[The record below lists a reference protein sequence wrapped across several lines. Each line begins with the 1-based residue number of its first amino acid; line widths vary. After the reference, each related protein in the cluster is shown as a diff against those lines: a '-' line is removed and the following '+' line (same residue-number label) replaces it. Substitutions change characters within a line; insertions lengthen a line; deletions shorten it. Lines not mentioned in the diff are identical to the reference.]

1 MYHPQAIQ
9 HKVVKRARH
18 IVASDMSYKTTC
30 ALNAATCSI
39 GSELLSYGSSI
50 GSRKCLMVTV
60 RRLMMQCVGF
70 LPLLQRVTSTLWV
83 GPSRTRA
90 TILALSQLCPDHVGR
105 IRGDPL
111 FPLLNVLP
119 PPPLSPPR
127 VTPLPHVSTP
137 PFLYNHSTA
146 CPSRL
151 PINIIINCLSDVYT
165 YNCDMGDRERHPMET
180 TKGLIPEKGPTATQA
195 LTVATMFPF
204 GGLLLTLAVLTLTGS
219 VIGLVVLAPVF
230 LLFSPVLV
238 PAALLMALAVA
249 GFLASGAFGLTG
261 LSSLGYTLKQA
272 RGVVQR
278 APEQIDY
285 GKRRMAEAARQM
297 GQKTKDVGQA
307 VQSRAEEAKR
317 T

>member
-1 MYHPQAIQ
+1 ME
-9 HKVVKRARH
+9 
-18 IVASDMSYKTTC
+18 
-30 ALNAATCSI
+30 AA
-39 GSELLSYGSSI
+39 
-50 GSRKCLMVTV
+50 K
-60 RRLMMQCVGF
+60 
-70 LPLLQRVTSTLWV
+70 
-83 GPSRTRA
+83 
-90 TILALSQLCPDHVGR
+90 D
-105 IRGDPL
+105 
-111 FPLLNVLP
+111 
-119 PPPLSPPR
+119 
-127 VTPLPHVSTP
+127 
-137 PFLYNHSTA
+137 
-146 CPSRL
+146 
-151 PINIIINCLSDVYT
+151 
-165 YNCDMGDRERHPMET
+165 
-180 TKGLIPEKGPTATQA
+180 LIPEKGPTATQA
-195 LTVATMFPF
+195 LTVAIMFPL
-204 GGLLLTLAVLTLTGS
+204 GGLLLTLAGLTLTGS

-285 GKRRMAEAARQM
+285 GKRRMAEAAGQM

>member
-1 MYHPQAIQ
+1 
-9 HKVVKRARH
+9 
-18 IVASDMSYKTTC
+18 
-30 ALNAATCSI
+30 
-39 GSELLSYGSSI
+39 
-50 GSRKCLMVTV
+50 
-60 RRLMMQCVGF
+60 
-70 LPLLQRVTSTLWV
+70 
-83 GPSRTRA
+83 
-90 TILALSQLCPDHVGR
+90 
-105 IRGDPL
+105 
-111 FPLLNVLP
+111 
-119 PPPLSPPR
+119 
-127 VTPLPHVSTP
+127 
-137 PFLYNHSTA
+137 
-146 CPSRL
+146 
-151 PINIIINCLSDVYT
+151 
-165 YNCDMGDRERHPMET
+165 MGDRERHPMET